1 MSKHYDRIIRGSSM
15 DLFKTVLSKRLRFRH
30 QSLEKLSDQA
40 AITLDLETDFAV
52 RLDEMDP
59 PNQKLAHIEVQYGKE
74 KQMGRRMHEYHTVLF
89 RFYNLPVVQLVVFLH
104 DKKGKKSGRRC
115 YSIKGKLKFH
125 YDVLYLQDIPYR
137 KLLASGNAEAV
148 ILAILGNFGKTPA
161 DEVVDQ
167 IIRRVQLLE
176 KDSFIRSNIFWYL
189 IVLSRIRKLNLIV
202 EQKINAMSTLIQE
215 ILKDYPFSPDEPIV
229 QAIGELKRAEGKA
242 EGKAEGIAEGIS
254 EVVARFLR
262 AGTLTPEK
270 IAETMDMSVEE
281 VLAIGRRFG

>member
-1 MSKHYDRIIRGSSM
+1 
-15 DLFKTVLSKRLRFRH
+15 
-30 QSLEKLSDQA
+30 
-40 AITLDLETDFAV
+40 
-52 RLDEMDP
+52 
-59 PNQKLAHIEVQYGKE
+59 
-74 KQMGRRMHEYHTVLF
+74 
-89 RFYNLPVVQLVVFLH
+89 
-104 DKKGKKSGRRC
+104 
-115 YSIKGKLKFH
+115 
-125 YDVLYLQDIPYR
+125 
-137 KLLASGNAEAV
+137 
-148 ILAILGNFGKTPA
+148 
-161 DEVVDQ
+161 
-167 IIRRVQLLE
+167 LLE